1 MTIPAPIHVAKLGS
15 DMLRFMRA
23 LDILDTPDLVL
34 ANLNKALRYAPG
46 LQVMG
51 AAMFPVRW
59 GNWESL
65 EKNKTV
71 FLHPGVPDGWW
82 EEYIEL
88 THKAPGPSIILAQ
101 MALAPFTFSEIIKMT
116 EPIGMDRWPVELGLK
131 YGIRDLLNCPVG
143 GRWVVTYWSPKV
155 INIADEARAVLFM
168 GATFAT
174 VRLQKIMAP
183 QAARIG
189 RGAALTARELAVLRI
204 ISIGRRMREAAK
216 LLNLGEE
223 TVRSHL
229 KKAESKLGVHDRT
242 HAVAQ
247 AIRQHLIP

>member
-1 MTIPAPIHVAKLGS
+1 
-15 DMLRFMRA
+15 
-23 LDILDTPDLVL
+23 
-34 ANLNKALRYAPG
+34 
-46 LQVMG
+46 MG

-88 THKAPGPSIILAQ
+88 THKAPGPSI
-101 MALAPFTFSEIIKMT
+101 M
-116 EPIGMDRWPVELGLK
+116 
-131 YGIRDLLNCPVG
+131 
-143 GRWVVTYWSPKV
+143 
-155 INIADEARAVLFM
+155 
-168 GATFAT
+168 FA
-174 VRLQKIMAP
+174 
-183 QAARIG
+183 
-189 RGAALTARELAVLRI
+189 
-204 ISIGRRMREAAK
+204 REAAK

>member
-1 MTIPAPIHVAKLGS
+1 MTIPAPVHVAELGS

-23 LDILDTPDLVL
+23 LAILDTPNMVL
-34 ANLNKALRYAPG
+34 ASLNKALRYAPG

-59 GNWESL
+59 GHGRSL

-88 THKAPGPSIILAQ
+88 THNAPGPSIMLAQ
-101 MALAPFTFSEIIKMT
+101 MALAPFTFSEIIKML

-131 YGIRDLLNCPVG
+131 YGIRDSFELPGWRALGGHLLVAEG
-143 GRWVVTYWSPKV
+143 HQHHRRGQG
-155 INIADEARAVLFM
+155 RAVHGRRLRHRPATKDHRPTS
-168 GATFAT
+168 GAH
-174 VRLQKIMAP
+174 RP
-183 QAARIG
+183 RC
-189 RGAALTARELAVLRI
+189 RRTARELAVLRI

-216 LLNLGEE
+216 LLISARKPSEA
-223 TVRSHL
+223 T
-229 KKAESKLGVHDRT
+229 
-242 HAVAQ
+242 
-247 AIRQHLIP
+247 